1 MTKTDARFR
10 LSRKLNDRDF
20 DAIARVRSVFG
31 MLVVRVSEEDNQ
43 LFVTYDASRLTLP
56 EVQNVL
62 EQHGIPIQ

>member
-10 LSRKLNDRDF
+10 LSRKLSDRDF

-31 MLVVRVSEEDNQ
+31 MLVVRVSDEDDQ

>member
-10 LSRKLNDRDF
+10 LSRRLSDRDF

>member
-31 MLVVRVSEEDNQ
+31 MLVVRVSDDDNQ